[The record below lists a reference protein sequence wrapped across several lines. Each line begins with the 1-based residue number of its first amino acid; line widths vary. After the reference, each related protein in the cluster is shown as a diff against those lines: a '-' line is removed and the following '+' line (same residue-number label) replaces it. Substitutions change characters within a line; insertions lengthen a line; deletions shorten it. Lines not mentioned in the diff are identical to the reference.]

1 MPLPQF
7 KYPAPA
13 MSSAPQPT
21 HPADRL
27 LHAIDTRRAPVCV
40 GLDPVLDR
48 LPNAVAPDAEPIER
62 IRAFC
67 FGVLRAVAE
76 HVPCVKPQAACF
88 ERYRQNGRGVEVL
101 NEIIAEAKRLGME
114 VILDAK
120 RGDIGVTAEH
130 YAAMAFGEAGERGTA
145 DWITINSY
153 LGADG
158 ITPFLKP
165 GRGAFAL
172 VRTSNPGGDA
182 LQAQALAS
190 GGTVADAVAAMV
202 RELGE
207 SSIGDRGY
215 SALGAV
221 VGATRPEDAAR
232 LREAMPRQL
241 FLVPGYGA
249 QGGGAKDVLSCF
261 HEDGTG
267 AVITASRS
275 VIYAFDPN
283 DEEWMKGIEGAARKM
298 VEEIRAALKTL

>member
-1 MPLPQF
+1 MP
-7 KYPAPA
+7 
-13 MSSAPQPT
+13 SASQPT

-27 LHAIDTRRAPVCV
+27 LNAIDARRAPVCV
-40 GLDPVLDR
+40 GLDPVLNR

-62 IRAFC
+62 LRTFC
-67 FGVLRAVAE
+67 FGVLRAVAD

-88 ERYRQNGRGVEVL
+88 ERYRKNGRGVAVL
-101 NEIIAEAKRLGME
+101 NEVIAEAKRLGME

-130 YAAMAFGEAGERGTA
+130 YAAMAFGEGADSDTA

-182 LQAQALAS
+182 LQSQTLAS
-190 GGTVADAVAAMV
+190 GGTVADTVAAMV
-202 RELGE
+202 REIGE
-207 SSIGDRGY
+207 PSIGERGY

-221 VGATRPEDAAR
+221 VGATKPEDAAR
-232 LREAMPRQL
+232 LRDAMPRQL

-249 QGGGAKDVLSCF
+249 QGGGAKDILPCF
-261 HEDGTG
+261 HDDGTG
-267 AVITASRS
+267 AVINASRS
-275 VIYAFDPN
+275 VIYAFEPN
-283 DEEWMKGIEGAARKM
+283 DEDWMKGVERAARTM
-298 VEEIRAALKTL
+298 IDDIRAALATD

>member
-1 MPLPQF
+1 MP
-7 KYPAPA
+7 
-13 MSSAPQPT
+13 SAAEPT

-27 LHAIDTRRAPVCV
+27 LNAIDARRAPICV
-40 GLDPVLDR
+40 GLDPVLER

-67 FGVLRAVAE
+67 LGVLRAVAE
-76 HVPCVKPQAACF
+76 YVPCVKPQSACF
-88 ERYRQNGRGVEVL
+88 ERYRDGGRGVTVL
-101 NEIIAEAKRLGME
+101 NEVIVEAKRLGME

-130 YAAMAFGEAGERGTA
+130 YAAMAFGEGDDADTA

-172 VRTSNPGGDA
+172 VRTSNPGGDL
-182 LQAQALAS
+182 LQSQALAS
-190 GGTVADAVAAMV
+190 GGTVADAVAALV
-202 RELGE
+202 HEIGAG
-207 SSIGDRGY
+207 SIGERGY

-221 VGATRPEDAAR
+221 VGATRPEDATR
-232 LREAMPRQL
+232 LRRTMPRQL

-249 QGGGAKDVLSCF
+249 QGGGAKDVLPCF

-275 VIYAFDPN
+275 VIYAFDPK
-283 DEEWMKGIEGAARKM
+283 DQDWMKGVAGAARSM
-298 VEEIRAALKTL
+298 IDEIRAALNTG